1 MNFPVFNSDNS
12 FSNEKEYEFVDLS
25 SSSSSSSSSSPL
37 SANANESKSFE
48 KDHYLFYQDKYLSA
62 NDKSI
67 LDNNNFF
74 PKITDLQTYIA
85 ETEKRVL
92 DAFEKGSKLS
102 PRIEM
107 SDQFLQQHAGSKL
120 SLVVLYVDLVD
131 STLMTRDFSVEKL
144 ATIIQMFTQEMS
156 LAASNFNGQILKY
169 VGDAVI
175 AYFPIEVNNS
185 ISCNSAINCAFHM
198 ITIIEQGINPILKRN
213 NYDQIQ
219 VKIGIDASEHSII
232 QYVLGEKSY
241 IDILGYGISM
251 SAKLTKLADPNQI
264 ITSHGIYMN
273 MHPSLRKRFS
283 ELEITPRIWK
293 YTDEKIQPGV
303 WKSLD
308 NI

>member
-1 MNFPVFNSDNS
+1 LNSDNS
-12 FSNEKEYEFVDLS
+12 FSKEKEFEFVNLS
-25 SSSSSSSSSSPL
+25 SSSPS
-37 SANANESKSFE
+37 SANAIESKSFE
-48 KDHYLFYQDKYLSA
+48 KDHYLFCQDKYKSDKDKLVLS
-62 NDKSI
+62 K
-67 LDNNNFF
+67 NNSNTF
-74 PKITDLQTYIA
+74 PQITDIQTYIA

-92 DAFEKGSKLS
+92 EAFEKGSKLS

-120 SLVVLYVDLVD
+120 KLVVLYVDLVD
-131 STLMTRDFSVEKL
+131 STLMTRDFSVDKL
-144 ATIIQMFTQEMS
+144 ATIIQMFSQEMS
-156 LAASNFNGQILKY
+156 VAATNFNGQVLKY

-175 AYFPIEVNNS
+175 AYFPIEVNDS
-185 ISCNSAINCAFHM
+185 ISCSSAINCAFHM
-198 ITIIEQGINPILKRN
+198 ITIIEQGINPVLIKN

-251 SAKLTKLADPNQI
+251 SAKLTKLANPNQI
-264 ITSHGIYMN
+264 VTSHGIYMN

-283 ELEITPRIWK
+283 ELEIAPRIWK
-293 YTDEKIQPGV
+293 YTDEKVQPGV

-308 NI
+308 KI

>member
-1 MNFPVFNSDNS
+1 LNFPLFNSDNS

-25 SSSSSSSSSSPL
+25 SSSSSSPV

>member
-1 MNFPVFNSDNS
+1 MKFSVLNSDNS
-12 FSNEKEYEFVDLS
+12 FFKEKELNFVDLLS
-25 SSSSSSSSSSPL
+25 SSSLSTNTNENQSSV
-37 SANANESKSFE
+37 
-48 KDHYLFYQDKYLSA
+48 KDHRFYYEEKYTSDK
-62 NDKSI
+62 DKSI
-67 LDNNNFF
+67 LNKNNNFSQ
-74 PKITDLQTYIA
+74 ITDIQTYIA

-92 DAFEKGSKLS
+92 EAFEKGSRLS
-102 PRIEM
+102 PRIER

-120 SLVVLYVDLVD
+120 KLVVLYVDLVD
-131 STLMTRDFSVEKL
+131 STLMTRDFSVDKL

-156 LAASNFNGQILKY
+156 VAATNFNGQVLKY

-175 AYFPIEVNNS
+175 AYFPIEVNDS
-185 ISCNSAINCAFHM
+185 ISCSSAINCAFHM
-198 ITIIEQGINPILKRN
+198 ITIIEQGINPVLRRN
-213 NYDQIQ
+213 NCDQIQ

-251 SAKLTKLADPNQI
+251 SAKLIKLAEPNQI

-273 MHPSLRKRFS
+273 MHPSLRKRFV
-283 ELEITPRIWK
+283 ELEIAPRIWK

-308 NI
+308 KT

>member
-12 FSNEKEYEFVDLS
+12 FSNEKEYEFVDL
-25 SSSSSSSSSSPL
+25 SSSSSSSPL

-92 DAFEKGSKLS
+92 EAFEKGSKLS

-185 ISCNSAINCAFHM
+185 ISCSSAINCAFHM

>member
-25 SSSSSSSSSSPL
+25 SSSSSSSSSPL

-48 KDHYLFYQDKYLSA
+48 KDHYLFCQDKYLSD

-219 VKIGIDASEHSII
+219 VKIGIEASEHSII

>member
-1 MNFPVFNSDNS
+1 MNSGNS
-12 FSNEKEYEFVDLS
+12 FSKEKEFEFVDLS
-25 SSSSSSSSSSPL
+25 SSSPSS
-37 SANANESKSFE
+37 AKAIENTSFL
-48 KDHYLFYQDKYLSA
+48 KDHYLSCQDKYKSDKDKLVLSK
-62 NDKSI
+62 ND
-67 LDNNNFF
+67 NTF
-74 PKITDLQTYIA
+74 PQITDIQTYIA
-85 ETEKRVL
+85 DTEKRVL
-92 DAFEKGSKLS
+92 EAFEKGSRLS

-120 SLVVLYVDLVD
+120 KLVVLYVDLVD
-131 STLMTRDFSVEKL
+131 STLMTRDFSVDKL
-144 ATIIQMFTQEMS
+144 ATIIQMFSQEMS
-156 LAASNFNGQILKY
+156 VAATNFSGQVLKY

-175 AYFPIEVNNS
+175 AYFPMEVNES
-185 ISCNSAINCAFHM
+185 ISCSSAINCAFHM
-198 ITIIEQGINPILKRN
+198 ITIIEHGINPILRKN

-251 SAKLTKLADPNQI
+251 SAKLTKLASPNQI

-283 ELEITPRIWK
+283 ELEIAPRIWK
-293 YTDEKIQPGV
+293 YTDEKTQPGV

>member
-1 MNFPVFNSDNS
+1 MNSDNS
-12 FSNEKEYEFVDLS
+12 FFKEKELDFVDLLS
-25 SSSSSSSSSSPL
+25 SSSASST
-37 SANANESKSFE
+37 NTNENQSFV
-48 KDHYLFYQDKYLSA
+48 KDHLFYYEDKYTSDK
-62 NDKSI
+62 DKSI
-67 LDNNNFF
+67 LNKNNNFSQ
-74 PKITDLQTYIA
+74 ITDIQTYIA

-92 DAFEKGSKLS
+92 EAFEKGSRLS
-102 PRIEM
+102 PRIER

-120 SLVVLYVDLVD
+120 KLVVLYVDLVD
-131 STLMTRDFSVEKL
+131 STLMTRDFSVDKL

-156 LAASNFNGQILKY
+156 VAATNFNGQVLKY

-175 AYFPIEVNNS
+175 AYFPIEVNDS

-198 ITIIEQGINPILKRN
+198 ITIIEQGINPVLRRN
-213 NYDQIQ
+213 NCDQIQ

-251 SAKLTKLADPNQI
+251 SAKLIKLAQPNQI

-273 MHPSLRKRFS
+273 MHPSLRKRFV
-283 ELEITPRIWK
+283 ELEIAPRIWK

-308 NI
+308 KT

>member
-1 MNFPVFNSDNS
+1 MNSDNS
-12 FSNEKEYEFVDLS
+12 FFKEKELDFVDLLS
-25 SSSSSSSSSSPL
+25 SSSASST
-37 SANANESKSFE
+37 NTNENQSFI
-48 KDHYLFYQDKYLSA
+48 KDHLFYYEDKYTSDK
-62 NDKSI
+62 DKSI
-67 LDNNNFF
+67 LNINNNFSQ
-74 PKITDLQTYIA
+74 ITDIQTYIA
-85 ETEKRVL
+85 DTEKRVL
-92 DAFEKGSKLS
+92 EAFEKGSRLS
-102 PRIEM
+102 PRIER

-120 SLVVLYVDLVD
+120 KLVVLYVDLVD
-131 STLMTRDFSVEKL
+131 STLMTRDFSVDKL

-156 LAASNFNGQILKY
+156 VAATNFNGQVLKY

-175 AYFPIEVNNS
+175 AYFPIEVNDS

-198 ITIIEQGINPILKRN
+198 ITIIEQGINPVLRRN
-213 NYDQIQ
+213 NCDQIQ

-251 SAKLTKLADPNQI
+251 SAKLIKLAQPNQI

-273 MHPSLRKRFS
+273 MHPSLRKRFV
-283 ELEITPRIWK
+283 ELEIAPRIWK

-308 NI
+308 KT

>member
-1 MNFPVFNSDNS
+1 LKFSVLNSDKS
-12 FSNEKEYEFVDLS
+12 FFKEKELDFVDLLS
-25 SSSSSSSSSSPL
+25 SSSSASST
-37 SANANESKSFE
+37 NTNENQSFV
-48 KDHYLFYQDKYLSA
+48 KDHLFYYEDKYTSDK
-62 NDKSI
+62 DKSI
-67 LDNNNFF
+67 LNKNNNFSQ
-74 PKITDLQTYIA
+74 ITDIQTYIA

-92 DAFEKGSKLS
+92 EAFEKGSRLS
-102 PRIEM
+102 PRIER

-120 SLVVLYVDLVD
+120 KLVVLYVDLVD
-131 STLMTRDFSVEKL
+131 STLMTRDFSVDKL

-156 LAASNFNGQILKY
+156 VAATNFNGQILKY

-175 AYFPIEVNNS
+175 AYFPIEVNDS

-198 ITIIEQGINPILKRN
+198 ITIIEQGINPVLRRIN
-213 NYDQIQ
+213 CDQIQ

-251 SAKLTKLADPNQI
+251 SAKLIKLAQPNQI

-273 MHPSLRKRFS
+273 MHPSLRKRFV
-283 ELEITPRIWK
+283 ELEIAPRIWK
-293 YTDEKIQPGV
+293 YTDEKTQPGI

-308 NI
+308 KT

>member
-1 MNFPVFNSDNS
+1 MKFSVLNSDNS
-12 FSNEKEYEFVDLS
+12 FFKEKELDFVDLLS
-25 SSSSSSSSSSPL
+25 SSSASST
-37 SANANESKSFE
+37 NTNENQSFV
-48 KDHYLFYQDKYLSA
+48 KDHLFYYEDKYTSDK
-62 NDKSI
+62 DKSI
-67 LDNNNFF
+67 LNINNNFSQ
-74 PKITDLQTYIA
+74 ITDIQTYIA

-92 DAFEKGSKLS
+92 EAFEKGSRLS
-102 PRIEM
+102 PRIER

-120 SLVVLYVDLVD
+120 KLVVLYVDLVD
-131 STLMTRDFSVEKL
+131 STLMTRDFSVDKL

-156 LAASNFNGQILKY
+156 VAATNFNGQVLKY

-175 AYFPIEVNNS
+175 AYFPIEVNDS

-198 ITIIEQGINPILKRN
+198 ITIIEQGINPVLRRN
-213 NYDQIQ
+213 NCDHIQ

-251 SAKLTKLADPNQI
+251 SAKLIKLAQPNQI

-273 MHPSLRKRFS
+273 MHPSLRKRFV
-283 ELEITPRIWK
+283 ELEIAPRIWK
-293 YTDEKIQPGV
+293 YNDEKTQPGI

-308 NI
+308 KT

>member
-1 MNFPVFNSDNS
+1 LNFPVFNSDNS
-12 FSNEKEYEFVDLS
+12 FSNEKEYEFVDL
-25 SSSSSSSSSSPL
+25 SSSSSSSPL

>member
-1 MNFPVFNSDNS
+1 MNFPLFNSHNS

-25 SSSSSSSSSSPL
+25 SSSSSSSSPL
-37 SANANESKSFE
+37 SANANKSKSFE

-219 VKIGIDASEHSII
+219 VKIGIEASEHSII

>member
-1 MNFPVFNSDNS
+1 MNSDNS
-12 FSNEKEYEFVDLS
+12 FFKEKELNFVDLLS
-25 SSSSSSSSSSPL
+25 SSSLSTNTNENQSSV
-37 SANANESKSFE
+37 
-48 KDHYLFYQDKYLSA
+48 KDHRFYYEEKYTSDK
-62 NDKSI
+62 DKSI
-67 LDNNNFF
+67 LNKNNNFSH
-74 PKITDLQTYIA
+74 ITDIQTYIA

-92 DAFEKGSKLS
+92 EAFEKGSRLS
-102 PRIEM
+102 PRIER

-120 SLVVLYVDLVD
+120 KLVVLYVDLVD
-131 STLMTRDFSVEKL
+131 STLMTRDFSVDKL

-156 LAASNFNGQILKY
+156 VAATNFNGQVLKY

-175 AYFPIEVNNS
+175 AYFPIEVNDS
-185 ISCNSAINCAFHM
+185 ISCSSAINCAFHM
-198 ITIIEQGINPILKRN
+198 ITIIEQGINPVLRRN
-213 NYDQIQ
+213 NCDQIQ

-251 SAKLTKLADPNQI
+251 SAKLIKLAEPNQI

-273 MHPSLRKRFS
+273 MHPSLRKRFV
-283 ELEITPRIWK
+283 ELEIAPRIWK

-308 NI
+308 KT

>member
-1 MNFPVFNSDNS
+1 MNSDNS
-12 FSNEKEYEFVDLS
+12 FSKEKESDFVDLLS
-25 SSSSSSSSSSPL
+25 SSST
-37 SANANESKSFE
+37 NTNENQSFV
-48 KDHYLFYQDKYLSA
+48 KDHLLYYEDKYTSDK
-62 NDKSI
+62 DKSI
-67 LDNNNFF
+67 LNINNNFSQ
-74 PKITDLQTYIA
+74 ITDIQTYIA

-92 DAFEKGSKLS
+92 EAFEKGSRLS
-102 PRIEM
+102 PRIER

-120 SLVVLYVDLVD
+120 KLVVLYVDLVD
-131 STLMTRDFSVEKL
+131 STLMTRDFSVDKL

-156 LAASNFNGQILKY
+156 VAATNFNGQVLKY

-175 AYFPIEVNNS
+175 AYFPIEVNDSIS

-198 ITIIEQGINPILKRN
+198 ITIIEQGINPVLRRN
-213 NYDQIQ
+213 NCDHIQ

-251 SAKLTKLADPNQI
+251 SAKLIKLAQPNQI

-293 YTDEKIQPGV
+293 YTDEKTQPGV

-308 NI
+308 KI